1 MHLLQHTEQ
10 ELEVLDTCRG
20 PSKKCALVGLSYC
33 WERGKAARKG
43 QGSSDCVSHF
53 LLLAG
58 LSAEYITG
66 LLEQSF
72 GQLARQLDH
81 DLDLHFSA
89 SDK

>member
-1 MHLLQHTEQ
+1 M
-10 ELEVLDTCRG
+10 LDTCRG
-20 PSKKCALVGLSYC
+20 PGKECALVGLTYS
-33 WERGKAARKG
+33 WERSKAARKG
-43 QGSSDCVSHF
+43 QGSSDCASHF
-53 LLLAG
+53 FLLAG
-58 LSAEYITG
+58 LSAEYITD